1 MVILLG
7 MAALQVYNQIY
18 NTTVA
23 GNGGATALNYTS
35 PVLHTVVLS
44 NLKPGTRYFY
54 QVGDGTTYSATYNFT
69 ALAAPS
75 ESPSVALQNQQRF
88 HMPSHEVCCASKKEE
103 APSCLSTAL
112 MTGFTHKPLCCR
124 CIYRRPSVSLTLML
138 VCSTGCCRSYCQSQ
152 E

>member
-1 MVILLG
+1 MISG
-7 MAALQVYNQIY
+7 MAVLQVYNQIY

-54 QVGDGTTYSATYNFT
+54 QVGDGTTYSGTFNFT

-75 ESPSVALQNQQRF
+75 ESPSVALQTHDRFGICFDVTLSAAHQKQRKHPAAPQQ
-88 HMPSHEVCCASKKEE
+88 
-103 APSCLSTAL
+103 
-112 MTGFTHKPLCCR
+112 
-124 CIYRRPSVSLTLML
+124 YW
-138 VCSTGCCRSYCQSQ
+138 
-152 E
+152 